1 MKTVMTKNE
10 AINAIEKLPEG
21 ATIKQMIEA
30 LQIRERNLQAMA
42 SIEAGRGVPQEEVDK
57 IVDQWLEE

>member
-10 AINAIEKLPEG
+10 AINAIEKLPED
-21 ATIKQMIEA
+21 ATLKQMIEA

-42 SIEAGRGVPQEEVDK
+42 SIQAGRGVPQEKVDK

>member
-1 MKTVMTKNE
+1 MTKNE
-10 AINAIEKLPEG
+10 AISIIQELPENV
-21 ATIKQMIEA
+21 TVPQIIEA

-42 SIEAGRGVPQEEVDK
+42 SIEAGKGIPQEEVDK